1 MKTNR
6 QRIYLDSFESERVHR
21 AKRMRKLERI
31 QMYKALLEEWEARD
45 DADHDYILELRK
57 KLRAVQCQYDAM
69 KI

>member
-1 MKTNR
+1 
-6 QRIYLDSFESERVHR
+6 
-21 AKRMRKLERI
+21 
-31 QMYKALLEEWEARD
+31 MYKALLEEWEARD